1 MTKKILT
8 PRSDTRFIKANNPK
22 AIDVLNEIK
31 AELLAQT
38 DNDKT
43 VASIADIIIASFK
56 LRTTKQ

>member
-31 AELLAQT
+31 ADLLISTENNLVAGLVCEL
-38 DNDKT
+38 
-43 VASIADIIIASFK
+43 IIAEFK
-56 LRTTKQ
+56 LRTTKP